1 MKRDIREPVSLEAGL
16 LLVNKPRGMT
26 SHDVVQVVRRTL
38 GIRRIGHTGTLDP
51 MAEGLLIL
59 LVGPA
64 TKHQQAFQAHE
75 KAYEATLRLGT
86 QTDTGDAMGRPIRTA
101 PVPAL
106 ERHRVAELL
115 ASFKGQSCQTPP
127 AYSAV
132 KVRGRPAYWWTRQHQ
147 PVALS
152 ERMVHLSDVSLIDC
166 DHDTIR
172 FRVQCS
178 AGTYVRTLGEAI
190 AARLGTTGH
199 LIGLVRTRIGN
210 WSLEEAVPLSS
221 VLQASPGL
229 LSRQIRPLP
238 RA

>member
-1 MKRDIREPVSLEAGL
+1 MKSDIREPVSMKAGL

-26 SHDVVQVVRRTL
+26 SHDVVQAVRRTL

-64 TKHQQAFQAHE
+64 TKHQQTFQTHE
-75 KAYEATLRLGT
+75 KTYEATLRLGT
-86 QTDTGDAMGRPIRTA
+86 QTDTGDAMGKPIRTA

-106 ERHRVAELL
+106 NRPYVAELL
-115 ASFKGQSCQTPP
+115 TSFKGRVSQTPP

-132 KVRGRPAYWWTRQHQ
+132 KVRGKPAYWWTRHHQ

-152 ERMVHLSDVSLIDC
+152 ERVVHLSDVSLIDC
-166 DHDTIR
+166 DHETIR
-172 FRVQCS
+172 FRVHCS
-178 AGTYVRTLGEAI
+178 AGTYIRSLGESI

-199 LIGLVRTRIGN
+199 LIGLVRTRIDN
-210 WSLEEAVPLSS
+210 WSLEEAVPLSAI
-221 VLQASPGL
+221 LQANPNL

-238 RA
+238 RR